1 MAAQSAVR
9 TDPVMRAWS
18 AALQGRGKAKQSA
31 ICAVAHTLL
40 RQMMGRLKQVRAE
53 RVAAEAA
60 AETALPL
67 AA

>member
-40 RQMMGRLKQVRAE
+40 RQMMGRLKQARAE
-53 RVAAEAA
+53 RSAIQ
-60 AETALPL
+60 AETESTLPL